1 MLMLYVIGCSFPSYI
16 GLKKDIRKSFPGM
29 FSSDIFDRTLPGAPN
44 SYLFRKFYQDTVSLE
59 NTDSVSI
66 IFSLTHL
73 PRIEIPKKYLFNEDF
88 TYLAECEDSFFINS
102 VFLDRI
108 KNKEIRSMLENYY
121 KYIYNQKIQQ
131 EWLDSQV
138 YMLKK
143 TCELNGWPLL
153 VLDAHGYSKESHTN
167 GVYRKFKKYT
177 TDDTH
182 LTEEGHQYVY
192 EHLKEV
198 CEKNSIQL

>member
-1 MLMLYVIGCSFPSYI
+1 
-16 GLKKDIRKSFPGM
+16 M

-59 NTDSVSI
+59 NTDRVSI

-88 TYLAECEDSFFINS
+88 TYLAESEDSFFINS

-121 KYIYNQKIQQ
+121 KYTYNQKIQQ

-143 TCELNGWPLL
+143 TCEINGWPLL

-182 LTEEGHQYVY
+182 PLPKRGINMFTSI
-192 EHLKEV
+192 LKRFV
-198 CEKNSIQL
+198 RKIAFSYKLWRLKRKDPHIYD